1 MIVEEYDGILGL
13 RGEGERGWGGG
24 VLYGGWIR
32 DLGRLFFKIYVYY
45 MDNNEVN
52 GVLIFFFK
60 WLYMWLCSY

>member
-32 DLGRLFFKIYVYY
+32 DLGRLFFKIY
-45 MDNNEVN
+45 
-52 GVLIFFFK
+52 I
-60 WLYMWLCSY
+60 LYG